1 MIKKLC
7 INETFANEVANEN
20 YLFEVLNDMGFAV
33 SHTNNDVTKFI
44 EALASNDYYAIDIVC
59 KATRNVYRL
68 CTKPNEPVFA
78 VSFHTEIHQANN
90 QLLDEISKLEN
101 ILSAI
106 NSMRF

>member
-1 MIKKLC
+1 MIKKLR
-7 INETFANEVANEN
+7 INETLASEVDNEY

-44 EALASNDYYAIDIVC
+44 EALASNDYYAIDIAC

-78 VSFHTEIHQANN
+78 VSFHTEIKETNN
-90 QLLDEISKLEN
+90 QLLDEISKIEN
-101 ILSAI
+101 ILSAV
-106 NSMRF
+106 NSMNF

>member
-1 MIKKLC
+1 MIKKLR
-7 INETFANEVANEN
+7 INETVASEVDNEY

-68 CTKPNEPVFA
+68 CTKPNEPAFV
-78 VSFHTEIHQANN
+78 VSFHTEINQTNN
-90 QLLDEISKLEN
+90 QLLAEITKIEN
-101 ILSAI
+101 ILSAV
-106 NSMRF
+106 NSMSF